1 MFLSL
6 KSVLRLGLFALSLSA
21 VLTCVVV
28 SGGYVAEQ
36 VITPVRSEP
45 VLSALGSIRT
55 VMWAPDS
62 HLLAVGAA
70 NGVRLYDADAPGTA
84 PQRLRGESGRVT
96 SLAVAPQGRS
106 LAAGLENGDVLL
118 WSPVEGHHLR
128 MLEDHVFTVQ
138 HLVFNPDGT
147 KLASGGG
154 RMSARVAG
162 CTSDD
167 YQDTDVRIWDVATG
181 ELLANLDGLGEV
193 QALAFDSRGDVV
205 MAGTSE
211 HCAGRDMMKG
221 SILRWDVQTG
231 ARLSAWVVR
240 TPIVFSRDGQAAVT
254 NRFDTPGLQVLEP
267 ETGDRIWATT
277 DASFFRDMQVDLGNN
292 VVAATA
298 GHYMGF
304 CTGVQVWDA
313 TTGDELFAV
322 PACNPIA
329 LDPRGRFLVTGRG
342 EMETTDEGQQ
352 HVDNTVRFWSIPW
365 GELIATLDGRDGWV
379 SQIALSSDGVFMALV
394 LEPDPYGV
402 GLWEDATVEVW
413 DIGLL
418 IAETR

>member
-6 KSVLRLGLFALSLSA
+6 KSALRFGLFALSLSA
-21 VLTCVVV
+21 VLVCTVC
-28 SGGYVAEQ
+28 SGCYFAEQ
-36 VITPVRSEP
+36 VITPARSEP
-45 VLSALGSIRT
+45 VLSDSGCIRT

-70 NGVRLYDADAPGTA
+70 NGVRLYDADAPDTA
-84 PQRLRGESGRVT
+84 PRRLRGESGRVT
-96 SLAVAPQGRS
+96 SLAFAPQGRS
-106 LAAGLENGDVLL
+106 LAAGFENGEVLL
-118 WSPVEGHHLR
+118 WSPVESYYLR
-128 MLEDHVFTVQ
+128 VLEDHVLPVW

-147 KLASGGG
+147 RLASGGG
-154 RMSARVAG
+154 MTPGRVAG
-162 CTSDD
+162 CTSDDD

-181 ELLANLDGLGEV
+181 ELLAKLDGLGEV
-193 QALAFDSRGDVV
+193 RALAFDSTGDIV

-211 HCAGRDMMKG
+211 HCAGRDMMRG

-231 ARLSAWVVR
+231 ARLSAWRVR
-240 TPIVFSRDGQAAVT
+240 DPIVFSGDGQAAAT
-254 NRFDTPGLQVLEP
+254 NRFDTPGLQVLEL

-277 DASFFRDMQVDLGNN
+277 DSSFFRDLQVDLDNH
-292 VVAATA
+292 VVAAAA
-298 GHYMGF
+298 GQYMGF
-304 CTGVQVWDA
+304 CTAVQVWDA
-313 TTGDELFAV
+313 ATGDELFAV

-342 EMETTDEGQQ
+342 ETEPTDAGQQ
-352 HVDNTVRFWSIPW
+352 YVDNTVRFWSIPG

-413 DIGLL
+413 NIDV
-418 IAETR
+418 